1 MPKSTVPVLSSIF
14 FIGALLASV
23 GCGSDS
29 SSNAATGGASGS
41 AGAKSGAAGSS
52 HGGSPGA
59 AGSSGTGTVGGR
71 SGSGNAGS
79 SALGDGGDG
88 GESGSATGGIGG
100 AGELGGS
107 GGAGG
112 KAGAAGTGGKGGGGG
127 AAGSGG
133 TGGTSGAAGSSGTG
147 GTSGAA
153 GSGGTGGTSGAAGS
167 GGTSGSGGA
176 AGSGGGFN
184 CTSPSL
190 VGVTALAVVA
200 HAATPFPA
208 GTGTGGVFVSGTY
221 FDTTVDVYQ
230 GGATPAHTHEVIIID
245 ATTGELREA
254 DDGGNAGATHVS
266 LLSYTLSSSTMLTF
280 NAICGGTGTVS
291 GEYSAS
297 PTHFSFFD
305 AQHGRVETFTKQ

>member
-133 TGGTSGAAGSSGTG
+133 TGGTSGAAGSS
-147 GTSGAA
+147 
-153 GSGGTGGTSGAAGS
+153 GTGGTSGAAGS